1 MWKPTNRAIKY
12 LTEYRKQPLPFLWL
26 LESVSA
32 TGAPLSQIEKEG
44 HGGKI
49 NQTQKVRDTQYLIK
63 VTQTI
68 TKTFGPIKTPAAVI
82 NMAAAR
88 KPHHTDV
95 CTLLSSTHKHGYG
108 AQ

>member
-1 MWKPTNRAIKY
+1 MAIRVS
-12 LTEYRKQPLPFLWL
+12 L
-26 LESVSA
+26 SA
-32 TGAPLSQIEKEG
+32 TGAPLSEREREKEG

-88 KPHHTDV
+88 KPHSLDPSCPITPMCVHFCSPQTNMV
-95 CTLLSSTHKHGYG
+95 MA